1 MDTRL
6 CRPASWCAEDDT
18 ERRPTC
24 HGPDEVPWHP
34 TPPLAVA
41 RWRSI
46 RHEGR
51 RPCQSLVADGLSGQ
65 SPDGLE
71 ALEAC
76 VGGPSLVSRP
86 AETRGGLQRP
96 ATVDKTS
103 TDKGPVRPKRVLAPL
118 AAPALPVD
126 AFAHRLSP
134 SRWSRRT
141 VSEGT
146 KGPLASACAH
156 TRVTRGKEGLPERT
170 GGLVSTRTLGAR
182 PTEA

>member
-1 MDTRL
+1 MSGAAGAL
-6 CRPASWCAEDDT
+6 AFLAGVIALAEPEGLPGIAIAACIGQGVT
-18 ERRPTC
+18 LLIR
-24 HGPDEVPWHP
+24 
-34 TPPLAVA
+34 AVA
-41 RWRSI
+41 LR
-46 RHEGR
+46 G
-51 RPCQSLVADGLSGQ
+51 VAF
-65 SPDGLE
+65 
-71 ALEAC
+71 A
-76 VGGPSLVSRP
+76 GGPSLVSRP

-146 KGPLASACAH
+146 KGPLASACAR